1 MLSCRKSDIDMGNLW
16 FQQNVVVDVW
26 MNFCFSERWWWLLFF
41 FCVNLLYLAI
51 IDMLCKKIKS
61 AFLGQLWVFSGYGRS
76 KYNAYK
82 LCFIMYTKNGYNN

>member
-1 MLSCRKSDIDMGNLW
+1 ML
-16 FQQNVVVDVW
+16 
-26 MNFCFSERWWWLLFF
+26 WLMCEWIFVLVNDDDYYYYYYFFFFFF